1 MTNPELRSD
10 IHSIEPIPDAD
21 RDSTGPQQMWI
32 WAGANIAPV
41 NWALGA
47 LGIILKLGLWETI
60 AVIVIG
66 NLFGCAI
73 FAAFTVMG
81 HKTGVNQM
89 VLSRSAFGRRGA
101 YLPSLLM
108 FLMTLGWIGVNT
120 YFPVKISMAILGQ
133 FGIPD
138 SLVVTFIVITLVMVM
153 QVVIGIYGFYAIRTF
168 EKYTVPATV
177 AIMVLMSVLAWS
189 QPGVVNWNLAST
201 LPPGAHLAMLTLLMS
216 AIGVGWGISWVTWA
230 SDYSRFVPRSVSST
244 SVFWYSYI
252 GMFVPSV
259 WLAILGATIASVTLD
274 TDPAKMV
281 SAVFGGVAS
290 ILVLLMVLHGP
301 IATNILNVY
310 SAALAALSMGIR
322 LSRTA
327 LALIVGIVGYLVT
340 IYFIF
345 APSFAKAFD
354 NWMISL
360 LLWMSPWAGVV
371 MADFFIKR
379 KSQIDVAEL
388 YASPETSAYGDINW
402 GGIIAFLAGLVA
414 GWSVQDGLV
423 PALQGPISGLL
434 GGADLSWLFG
444 IVVSGV
450 RVPGSWRTNRGG
462 AFVGRSWSRQ
472 KMTRE
477 RFPAQ
482 AMRPGNYRRMAGVH
496 KQVAGLS
503 DNRDKPAIGCWRY
516 AHCANLTEEHDVFY
530 LLEDF
535 DHRRDRD
542 LPVCGLHP
550 RIESGRG
557 QLPFADTAGPDDGA
571 HRQSGAARH
580 ASAQRRRIRGRGN
593 QRRRRHRRQEAGA
606 DDGRHRRFEHRRAQ
620 RDEPHSR
627 GQASRHL
634 RLDDQPARFR
644 PDRSRH
650 QIGNAVPGRRDQCK
664 GYLAGQQMAV
674 PHPCPRRAAR
684 RSHSGISGEVA
695 RQDKARHHG
704 GGRRLRPRRF
714 QGNSGLAR
722 QAQGVRRWRSLPMRR
737 PTRT

>member
-1 MTNPELRSD
+1 MSNPELRAD
-10 IHSIEPIPDAD
+10 VHSIEPIPDAD

-60 AVIVIG
+60 AVIVVG

-138 SLVVTFIVITLVMVM
+138 NFFANFVVITVVMVV

-177 AIMVLMSVLAWS
+177 AIMVLMSILAWS
-189 QPGVVNWNLAST
+189 QPGVVNWNLTSS
-201 LPPGAHLAMLTLLMS
+201 LPPGAHLAMLTLLMT

-230 SDYSRFVPRSVSST
+230 SDYSRFVPRSVSSK
-244 SVFWYSYI
+244 SVFWYSYV

-274 TDPAKMV
+274 ADPAKMV

-301 IATNILNVY
+301 IASNILNVY
-310 SAALAALSMGIR
+310 SAALAALSMGLT

-327 LALIVGIVGYLVT
+327 LALIVGVAGYAVT
-340 IYFIF
+340 IYFIA

-360 LLWMSPWAGVV
+360 LMWMSPWAGVV
-371 MADFFIKR
+371 LADFFIKR
-379 KSQIDVAEL
+379 KGHINVAEL
-388 YASPETSAYGDINW
+388 YASPETSIYGDVNW
-402 GGIIAFLAGLVA
+402 NGIIAFFAGLVA
-414 GWSVQDGLV
+414 GWLFQDGLV
-423 PALQGPISGLL
+423 PALQGPISLNLL

-444 IVVSGV
+444 IL
-450 RVPGSWRTNRGG
+450 
-462 AFVGRSWSRQ
+462 
-472 KMTRE
+472 
-477 RFPAQ
+477 
-482 AMRPGNYRRMAGVH
+482 
-496 KQVAGLS
+496 VAGGS
-503 DNRDKPAIGCWRY
+503 
-516 AHCANLTEEHDVFY
+516 Y
-530 LLEDF
+530 LVLD
-535 DHRRDRD
+535 RRTVTS
-542 LPVCGLHP
+542 PMGL
-550 RIESGRG
+550 
-557 QLPFADTAGPDDGA
+557 QY
-571 HRQSGAARH
+571 
-580 ASAQRRRIRGRGN
+580 
-593 QRRRRHRRQEAGA
+593 
-606 DDGRHRRFEHRRAQ
+606 
-620 RDEPHSR
+620 
-627 GQASRHL
+627 
-634 RLDDQPARFR
+634 
-644 PDRSRH
+644 
-650 QIGNAVPGRRDQCK
+650 K
-664 GYLAGQQMAV
+664 
-674 PHPCPRRAAR
+674 
-684 RSHSGISGEVA
+684 
-695 RQDKARHHG
+695 
-704 GGRRLRPRRF
+704 
-714 QGNSGLAR
+714 
-722 QAQGVRRWRSLPMRR
+722 
-737 PTRT
+737 

>member
-1 MTNPELRSD
+1 MANSELRAD

-21 RDSTGPQQMWI
+21 RDSTGLQQMWI

-47 LGIILKLGLWETI
+47 LGIILKLGLMETI
-60 AVIVIG
+60 AVIVVG

-101 YLPSLLM
+101 YLPSALM

-120 YFPVKISMAILGQ
+120 YFPVKIAMAILGQ

-138 SLVVTFIVITLVMVM
+138 NLVATFIVITVIMVL
-153 QVVIGIYGFYAIRTF
+153 QVAIGIYGFYAIRTF
-168 EKYTVPATV
+168 EKYTVPVTV

-189 QPGVVNWNLAST
+189 RPGVVNWSLASS

-230 SDYSRFVPRSVSST
+230 SDYSRFVPRSISSK

-259 WLAILGATIASVTLD
+259 WLAVLGATIASVTLD

-281 SAVFGGVAS
+281 SAVFGGVS
-290 ILVLLMVLHGP
+290 SVLVLLLVLHGP

-310 SAALAALSMGIR
+310 SAALAALSMGVR

-327 LALIVGIVGYLVT
+327 LALTVGIAGYLVT

-379 KSQIDVAEL
+379 QGQINVAEL
-388 YASPETSAYGDINW
+388 YRSPETSAYGDINW
-402 GGIIAFLAGLVA
+402 SGIIAFFAGLIS
-414 GWSVQDGLV
+414 GWSMEDGLV

-444 IVVSGV
+444 IVVAGTVYLVLS
-450 RVPGSWRTNRGG
+450 RRTVG
-462 AFVGRSWSRQ
+462 A
-472 KMTRE
+472 
-477 RFPAQ
+477 
-482 AMRPGNYRRMAGVH
+482 
-496 KQVAGLS
+496 
-503 DNRDKPAIGCWRY
+503 PAIVTTG
-516 AHCANLTEEHDVFY
+516 
-530 LLEDF
+530 
-535 DHRRDRD
+535 
-542 LPVCGLHP
+542 
-550 RIESGRG
+550 
-557 QLPFADTAGPDDGA
+557 
-571 HRQSGAARH
+571 
-580 ASAQRRRIRGRGN
+580 
-593 QRRRRHRRQEAGA
+593 
-606 DDGRHRRFEHRRAQ
+606 
-620 RDEPHSR
+620 
-627 GQASRHL
+627 
-634 RLDDQPARFR
+634 
-644 PDRSRH
+644 
-650 QIGNAVPGRRDQCK
+650 
-664 GYLAGQQMAV
+664 
-674 PHPCPRRAAR
+674 
-684 RSHSGISGEVA
+684 
-695 RQDKARHHG
+695 
-704 GGRRLRPRRF
+704 
-714 QGNSGLAR
+714 
-722 QAQGVRRWRSLPMRR
+722 
-737 PTRT
+737 

>member
-1 MTNPELRSD
+1 MTISELRSD

-21 RDSTGPQQMWI
+21 RDSTGLQQMWI

-66 NLFGCAI
+66 NLIGCAI

-138 SLVVTFIVITLVMVM
+138 SLIATFIVITLVMVV

-168 EKYTVPATV
+168 EKYTVPVTV

-201 LPPGAHLAMLTLLMS
+201 LPPGAHLAMLSLLMT

-244 SVFWYSYI
+244 SVFWYSYV

-259 WLAILGATIASVTLD
+259 WLAVLGATIASVTLD

-310 SAALAALSMGIR
+310 SAALAALSMDIR
-322 LSRTA
+322 FSRTA
-327 LALIVGIVGYLVT
+327 LALIAGVVGYLVT

-379 KSQIDVAEL
+379 KGQINVAEL
-388 YASPETSAYGDINW
+388 YKSPETSAYGDINW

-423 PALQGPISGLL
+423 PALQGPISGMM

-444 IVVSGV
+444 IVVSGLV
-450 RVPGSWRTNRGG
+450 
-462 AFVGRSWSRQ
+462 
-472 KMTRE
+472 
-477 RFPAQ
+477 
-482 AMRPGNYRRMAGVH
+482 Y
-496 KQVAGLS
+496 L
-503 DNRDKPAIGCWRY
+503 AIG
-516 AHCANLTEEHDVFY
+516 
-530 LLEDF
+530 
-535 DHRRDRD
+535 
-542 LPVCGLHP
+542 
-550 RIESGRG
+550 GRTVATPA
-557 QLPFADTAGPDDGA
+557 LAASA
-571 HRQSGAARH
+571 AAR
-580 ASAQRRRIRGRGN
+580 
-593 QRRRRHRRQEAGA
+593 
-606 DDGRHRRFEHRRAQ
+606 
-620 RDEPHSR
+620 
-627 GQASRHL
+627 
-634 RLDDQPARFR
+634 
-644 PDRSRH
+644 
-650 QIGNAVPGRRDQCK
+650 K
-664 GYLAGQQMAV
+664 
-674 PHPCPRRAAR
+674 
-684 RSHSGISGEVA
+684 
-695 RQDKARHHG
+695 
-704 GGRRLRPRRF
+704 
-714 QGNSGLAR
+714 
-722 QAQGVRRWRSLPMRR
+722 
-737 PTRT
+737 